1 MIPECPLEVRAQTML
16 VDLLTWLVLG
26 GIRSEAQTMGHF
38 WCWFHDTRTF
48 GNSLQFA
55 TEVLGHLWILYVED
69 DVSKIVIFHTKLLN
83 YRDFL
88 HSRSQGTQRT
98 VVKSSCRRENDTFS
112 INRICRI
119 SGVQPPV
126 RGPQRPWLGDRYIQS
141 RWKSMEI
148 QSKHT
153 KPQCDSNGHCGQ
165 RYANM
170 LRW

>member
-38 WCWFHDTRTF
+38 RCWFHDTRTF

-55 TEVLGHLWILYVED
+55 TEALGHLWILYVED
-69 DVSKIVIFHTKLLN
+69 DVSKIVIFIRN
-83 YRDFL
+83 
-88 HSRSQGTQRT
+88 
-98 VVKSSCRRENDTFS
+98 FS
-112 INRICRI
+112 ITAIFFIPEAKGHRGQLWRVPAGAKTTPSPSTGSAESLAFSRL
-119 SGVQPPV
+119 SGGP
-126 RGPQRPWLGDRYIQS
+126 RGLEWGTDIFNQGGNPWKFNQ
-141 RWKSMEI
+141 
-148 QSKHT
+148 KHT